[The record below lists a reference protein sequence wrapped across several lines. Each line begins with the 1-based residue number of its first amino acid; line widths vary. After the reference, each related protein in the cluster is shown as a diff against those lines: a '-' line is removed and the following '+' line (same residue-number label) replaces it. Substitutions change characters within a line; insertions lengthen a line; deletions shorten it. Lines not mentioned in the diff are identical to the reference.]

1 MGSVDRQYVFLA
13 KTLDAPEL
21 ELEEFVAVV
30 QEVAMPTWRRQV
42 QAGQVQSVQV
52 LRKVGDVDLQ
62 TATDPVRDWQYFVLA
77 QLGADTEAAQVAE
90 AEHRAG
96 LDPRSLAARRIE
108 YLSNEVLVRPA
119 AAGTAIPGRSPRHA
133 APPAEQLAAI
143 EYIQIPPAH
152 WEDYRRFM
160 KEVMGPVG
168 AHMVR
173 VGDSYQ
179 VLILEQTAV
188 LHRSESLPEWNRVHI
203 LWGRFDDPGAGF
215 FRHTNEAIR
224 EVLGPG
230 LDVQAA
236 LDPVN
241 RYRIKPRMSKNRR
254 IEALCL

>member
-1 MGSVDRQYVFLA
+1 MSPVDRQYVFIA
-13 KTLDAPEL
+13 KTFDAPEL
-21 ELEEFVAVV
+21 EQGEFAAVLEEA
-30 QEVAMPTWRRQV
+30 AMPTWRRLMKT
-42 QAGQVQSVQV
+42 GELQSVQV

-77 QLGADTEAAQVAE
+77 QLGPGVEVAQVIDAE
-90 AEHRAG
+90 REAG
-96 LDPRSLAARRIE
+96 LHPDRLAARRVQ
-108 YLSNEVLVRPA
+108 YLSNEILARPA
-119 AAGTAIPGRSPRHA
+119 AAGTAIPGQSPRYAH
-133 APPAEQLAAI
+133 PPADQLAAI
-143 EYIQIPPAH
+143 EYIQIPPEH

-173 VGDSYQ
+173 VGHSYQ

-188 LHRSESLPEWNRVHI
+188 VHRSVSLPEWNRVHI
-203 LWGRFDDPGAGF
+203 LWGRFDDPDEGF

-230 LDVQAA
+230 LNVQAA

-241 RYRIKPRMSKNRR
+241 RYRIKPRMSKNQR